1 MPMKILVLEDDIYE
15 VKKIENIASSKSDI
29 EIVDVT
35 SSCYD
40 ALNYLKHKEI
50 EGIIVDIELNKG
62 LGGSGLDFLRELNS
76 MELQFRPLIIVTTRN
91 ESEAVHNAC
100 RDLKVD
106 MIYYK
111 SKEDYSPCIVFNQF
125 LLLRPYLVK
134 KKVANP
140 KSKLESELERRHRIE
155 KLISEEFNLIGMPA
169 NMKGYRYAFDAILY
183 IIENGSS
190 GDCYYT
196 DYLYEKYKVRKSGI
210 STSIQDSINSAWRN
224 SAEEDILDN
233 FDANITYNRGTPTP
247 TQFIHY
253 YVEKIKLKI

>member
-15 VKKIENIASSKSDI
+15 VKRIESAASSKSDI

-35 SSCYD
+35 SSSYE
-40 ALNYLKHKEI
+40 ALKYLKYKEV
-50 EGIIVDIELNKG
+50 EGVIVDIELNRG
-62 LGGSGLDFLRELNS
+62 LGGSGLDFLREVNS
-76 MELQFRPLIIVTTRN
+76 MDLQFRPLIIVTTKN

-111 SKEDYSPCIVFNQF
+111 SKVDYSPSIVFNQF

-134 KKVANP
+134 KKVVSP
-140 KSKLESELERRHRIE
+140 KSKLESELERKKRIE
-155 KLISEEFNLIGMPA
+155 KLISDEFNLIGLPPH
-169 NMKGYRYAFDAILY
+169 MKGYKYAFDAIMY
-183 IIENGSS
+183 VIENGDK

-196 DYLYEKYKVRKSGI
+196 DYLYDKYKVRKSGI
-210 STSIQDSINSAWRN
+210 STSIQDAINSAWRN

-233 FDANITYNRGTPTP
+233 FDANITYSRGTPTP
-247 TQFIHY
+247 IQFIHY
-253 YVEKIKLKI
+253 YAEKIRIKI